1 MTLPRILG
9 IAGSTSR
16 PSKTRAL
23 VAHIV
28 DDVARKTGA
37 SGKVSDLTEILPEL
51 GTTTMRSTAPERL
64 EAMLSAIE
72 TADALVFGSPIY
84 KGSYSGLFKHLVD
97 LVDPLAL
104 VGKPVLICATGGGQ
118 RHALA
123 VEHQMRPLFGFFS
136 AATVPSAIYVSEADF
151 ENGVLTA
158 GPVRERCETA
168 ARQLAGMLGAIIP
181 APISATL

>member
-1 MTLPRILG
+1 MIPPRILG
-9 IAGSTSR
+9 IAGSTSC

-28 DDVARKTGA
+28 DDVARRTGA
-37 SGKVSDLTEILPEL
+37 SGQVNDLTEVLPEL
-51 GTTTMRSTAPERL
+51 GTTTLRSTAPEKL

-84 KGSYSGLFKHLVD
+84 KGSYSGLFKHLMD

-136 AATVPSAIYVSEADF
+136 AATVPSAIYASEADF

-158 GPVRERCETA
+158 APVRKRCEIA
-168 ARQLAGMLGAIIP
+168 ACQLAGMLGAIAP
-181 APISATL
+181 TPISAAL